1 MCSLVQAEKWDGD
14 QRNKAKGGDRKIKKI
29 KEWAAAVGDSGGQTE
44 GGSKDMTSAVT
55 VTGRARDL
63 KNRKERERETDR
75 RTYSIGSQHGPG
87 VISSPHEKCMLGY
100 GITSKG
106 G

>member
-14 QRNKAKGGDRKIKKI
+14 KRNKAKGGDRKIKKI
-29 KEWAAAVGDSGGQTE
+29 KEWAAAVGDSGRQAGRQRE

-63 KNRKERERETDR
+63 KNREERERDR
-75 RTYSIGSQHGPG
+75 
-87 VISSPHEKCMLGY
+87 
-100 GITSKG
+100 
-106 G
+106 

>member
-1 MCSLVQAEKWDGD
+1 MRE
-14 QRNKAKGGDRKIKKI
+14 
-29 KEWAAAVGDSGGQTE
+29 GGQQGSERPSHGMSE
-44 GGSKDMTSAVT
+44 GF
-55 VTGRARDL
+55 
-63 KNRKERERETDR
+63 KERERKEEREKDR
-75 RTYSIGSQHGPG
+75 GERTHSIGSQHGPG

>member
-1 MCSLVQAEKWDGD
+1 MTQGERE
-14 QRNKAKGGDRKIKKI
+14 QRGEGKR
-29 KEWAAAVGDSGGQTE
+29 E
-44 GGSKDMTSAVT
+44 GGGERHSCRGFKRG
-55 VTGRARDL
+55 GRKGAS
-63 KNRKERERETDR
+63 ETDR
-75 RTYSIGSQHGPG
+75 GERTHSIGSQHGPG

>member
-1 MCSLVQAEKWDGD
+1 MGEKWMDEGHD
-14 QRNKAKGGDRKIKKI
+14 KHSHRLSKGF
-29 KEWAAAVGDSGGQTE
+29 
-44 GGSKDMTSAVT
+44 
-55 VTGRARDL
+55 
-63 KNRKERERETDR
+63 KERERMEEREEETDR
-75 RTYSIGSQHGPG
+75 RTHSIGSQHGPG